1 MPLRT
6 RLAACI
12 ALLVPPGGIKNWLLA
27 RCGWKLER
35 GCRVGFSWVRCS
47 RVSLGER
54 VRIGHGNVIESDALV
69 MREGSYVAHF
79 NRLRGPLWIV
89 LQAHAGIG
97 NQNTVTRVPRG
108 IVWGRSMLKIGA
120 WSKLT
125 VGHFIDCTRSVKIGE
140 YSILAGRGSQIWT
153 HGYLHAPQGIDR
165 FRVDGRVSI
174 GSNVYVGSACVINAG
189 VAIGD
194 AITVGAATC
203 VPHSIQTPGLYVSQP
218 LRMVPL
224 DYGQAQRRYPAVQV
238 GGLVE
243 RVFNKHPGPGK

>member
-1 MPLRT
+1 MKAT
-6 RLAACI
+6 LAASI
-12 ALLVPPGGIKNWLLA
+12 ALLIPPGAVKNWLLA
-27 RCGWKLER
+27 RCGWRLGH
-35 GCRVGFSWVRCS
+35 GCRVGFSWVRS
-47 RVSLGER
+47 PRVRLADR

-69 MREGSYVAHF
+69 MRENSYIAHL
-79 NRLRGPLWIV
+79 NRLRGPLWIL

-97 NQNTVTRVPRG
+97 NQNTVTRVARG

-153 HGYLHAPQGIDR
+153 HGYLHAPQGIGR

-174 GSNVYVGSACVINAG
+174 GSNVYVGSSCVINAG

-203 VPHSIQTPGLYVSQP
+203 VPQSIETPGLYVSQP
-218 LRMVPL
+218 LRMLPL
-224 DYGQAQRRYPAVQV
+224 DYEQAQQRHPPVQV
-238 GGLVE
+238 DGLVE
-243 RVFNKHPGPGK
+243 PVFNKHPGARK